1 MIKTNRE
8 AFPAILRFNH
18 SNDSTMKKA
27 TTLFLALT
35 ASLLIGAT
43 AQIYEPI
50 RWHVEQ
56 KPTGNG
62 TADLYLRA
70 TIDEGWH
77 LYGLQL
83 PEGGPLATSIVFSTV
98 SNARLVGEVK
108 ALSALHH
115 EYDANFDM
123 ELNWYSGEA
132 VFVQS
137 IAFDRADAVRIE
149 GHVEY
154 MACNDQTCLPPA
166 EAPFAIGHAPSGDT
180 APAATP
186 KPAAPHTI
194 AALPLTPASLP
205 QADTPADHAGD
216 GTPSKYW
223 TPVVDELQALGES
236 RADDFSLGWIFL
248 VGMLGGLLALL
259 TPCVWPIIP
268 MTVSFFLKR
277 AEDKA
282 RGRRDAM
289 LYGAA
294 ILIIYVGLGL
304 LITLLFGASALNDLS
319 TNAVFNIF
327 LFALLVV
334 FAVSFFGAFEITLP
348 ANWTTRMDAKANS
361 TAGFVSLL
369 FMAFTL
375 VLVSF
380 SCTGPI
386 IGFLLV
392 EVSGSGS
399 MLAPLVGMAG
409 FAVALAVP
417 FSLFAFFPTWL
428 KSLPKS
434 GGWLNRVKVVLAFV
448 ELAFALKFLSVA
460 DLAYGWGLLDR
471 EVFIVLW
478 VVIFAL
484 LGFYL
489 LGKLRFPHDT
499 PSEHTGVGSA
509 LLAILSLAFALYL
522 VPGLWGAPL
531 KAVSAFLPP
540 LYTQDFNLN
549 THVVEADF
557 TDYDEGMRHAERTGK
572 PVLVDFSGYG
582 CVNCRKMEA
591 KVWTDP
597 RVMDVLERDYV
608 LITLYVDDK
617 TPLPAPYEVEE
628 GGRTRHIR
636 TVGDRWSYL
645 QRHKFGSN
653 AQPFYVLLT
662 PDGQPLNR
670 SYAYD
675 EDPAKFL
682 EWLREGIERNAQA
695 R

>member
-1 MIKTNRE
+1 
-8 AFPAILRFNH
+8 
-18 SNDSTMKKA
+18 MKKA

-35 ASLLIGAT
+35 ASLLIGAI

-56 KPTGNG
+56 KATGEG

-70 TIDEGWH
+70 SIDEEWH

-83 PEGGPLATSIVFSTV
+83 PEGGPLATSIVFTEV
-98 SNARLVGEVK
+98 KNAQLVGEVK
-108 ALSALHH
+108 PLSELHY

-123 ELNWYSGEA
+123 ELNWYTGEA

-137 IAFDRADAVRIE
+137 IAFDQADAVRIE

-166 EAPFAIGHAPSGDT
+166 EAPFAIGHAPAGEADRPSTPD
-180 APAATP
+180 APAQPAVAQTATP
-186 KPAAPHTI
+186 LPLGPATLPVTAAPAD
-194 AALPLTPASLP
+194 AAGNGTP
-205 QADTPADHAGD
+205 D
-216 GTPSKYW
+216 TPSKYW

-248 VGMLGGLLALL
+248 VGMLGGLLALA

-277 AEDKA
+277 AQDKA
-282 RGRRDAM
+282 RGRRDAV
-289 LYGAA
+289 LYGVA

-319 TNAVFNIF
+319 TNAVFNLF

-348 ANWTTRMDAKANS
+348 ASWTTRMDAKASS

-448 ELAFALKFLSVA
+448 ELAFSLKFLSVA

-478 VVIFAL
+478 AVIFAL

-509 LLAILSLAFALYL
+509 LLATVSLAFALYL

-549 THVVEADF
+549 TQVVEADF
-557 TDYDEGMRHAERTGK
+557 TDFDEAMRQAERTGK
-572 PVLVDFSGYG
+572 PVMVDFSGYG

-597 RVMDVLERDYV
+597 RVMDMLERNYLLV
-608 LITLYVDDK
+608 TLYVDDK

-628 GGRTRHIR
+628 GGRIRRIR
-636 TVGDRWSYL
+636 TVGDQWSYL

-653 AQPFYVLLT
+653 AQPFYVLLA

-682 EWLREGIERNAQA
+682 DWLREGLERMEEV
-695 R
+695 RGKR

>member
-1 MIKTNRE
+1 
-8 AFPAILRFNH
+8 
-18 SNDSTMKKA
+18 MKRKA
-27 TTLFLALT
+27 TLLFVLFAACLGL
-35 ASLLIGAT
+35 S

-50 RWHVEQ
+50 KWTVEQ
-56 KPTGNG
+56 KPTGTG
-62 TADLYLRA
+62 TADIYLRA
-70 TIDEGWH
+70 TIDKGWH

-83 PEGGPLATSIVFSTV
+83 PEGGPRATSIIFTEVK
-98 SNARLVGEVK
+98 NARLVGELRAV
-108 ALSALHH
+108 SELHY

-123 ELNWYSGEA
+123 ELNWYNGKAE
-132 VFVQS
+132 FIQS
-137 IAFDRADAVRIE
+137 IAFERADEVFIA
-149 GHVEY
+149 GHAEY
-154 MACNDQTCLPPA
+154 MACNDETCLPPT
-166 EAPFAIGHAPSGDT
+166 EEPFYIGHQPAVPDETSRSATQPGIAPLPLS
-180 APAATP
+180 PATV
-186 KPAAPHTI
+186 
-194 AALPLTPASLP
+194 ALPQGEADAPLQIAEPAGGLSP
-205 QADTPADHAGD
+205 
-216 GTPSKYW
+216 YW
-223 TPVVDELQALGES
+223 TPVVDELQALGENRS
-236 RADDFSLGWIFL
+236 DDFSLGWIFL
-248 VGMLGGLLALL
+248 IGMLGGLLALV

-277 AEDKA
+277 SQDKV

-289 LYGAA
+289 LYGVAI
-294 ILIIYVGLGL
+294 ILIYVSLGL
-304 LITLLFGASALNDLS
+304 IITAVFGASALNDLS
-319 TNAVFNIF
+319 TNAVFNLF

-348 ANWTTRMDAKANS
+348 AKWTTKMDAKADA
-361 TAGFVSLL
+361 TAGFISLL

-392 EVSGSGS
+392 EVSSTGSV
-399 MLAPLVGMAG
+399 LAPLVGMAG
-409 FAVALAVP
+409 FAVALAIP

-434 GGWLNRVKVVLAFV
+434 GGWLNRVKVVLAFI

-478 VVIFAL
+478 VVIFAM

-489 LGKLRFPHDT
+489 LGKIRFAHD
-499 PSEHTGVGSA
+499 SETTHTGVGSA
-509 LLAILSLAFALYL
+509 LLAMVSLAFSLYL
-522 VPGLWGAPL
+522 IPGLWGAPL
-531 KAVSAFLPP
+531 KAASAFLPP

-549 THVVEADF
+549 SEVVHADF
-557 TDYDEGMRHAERTGK
+557 TDFDEGMRHAEQTGRR
-572 PVLVDFSGYG
+572 VMIDFSGYG

-597 RVMDVLERDYV
+597 RVKDALEKNYV

-617 TPLPAPYEVEE
+617 TPLEQPFEVEE
-628 GGRTRHIR
+628 NGRTRSIK
-636 TVGDRWSYL
+636 TVGDKWSYL

-653 AQPFYVLLT
+653 AQPFYVLL
-662 PDGQPLNR
+662 DSKGKQLNR

-675 EDPAKFL
+675 EDPQKFL
-682 EWLREGIERNAQA
+682 NWLLLK
-695 R
+695 

>member
-1 MIKTNRE
+1 
-8 AFPAILRFNH
+8 
-18 SNDSTMKKA
+18 MKKA

-35 ASLLIGAT
+35 ASLLIGAI

-56 KPTGNG
+56 KATGES

-70 TIDEGWH
+70 SIDEGWH

-83 PEGGPLATSIVFSTV
+83 PEGGPLATSIVFTEV
-98 SNARLVGEVK
+98 KNAQLVGEVK
-108 ALSALHH
+108 PLSELHY

-123 ELNWYSGEA
+123 ELNWYTGEA

-137 IAFDRADAVRIE
+137 ITFDLADAVRIE

-166 EAPFAIGHAPSGDT
+166 EAPFAIGHAPAGEADHPSAPDAPEQPAVAQT
-180 APAATP
+180 ATPLPLSPATLPVAAAPADEAGNGTP
-186 KPAAPHTI
+186 
-194 AALPLTPASLP
+194 
-205 QADTPADHAGD
+205 

-223 TPVVDELQALGES
+223 APVVDELQALGES

-248 VGMLGGLLALL
+248 VGMLGGLLALV

-277 AEDKA
+277 AQDKA
-282 RGRRDAM
+282 RGRRDAV
-289 LYGAA
+289 LYGVA
-294 ILIIYVGLGL
+294 IIIIYVGLGL

-319 TNAVFNIF
+319 TNAVFNLF

-348 ANWTTRMDAKANS
+348 ASWTTRMDAKASS

-434 GGWLNRVKVVLAFV
+434 GGWLNRVKVVLAFI
-448 ELAFALKFLSVA
+448 ELAFSLKFLSVA

-478 VVIFAL
+478 AVIFAL

-509 LLAILSLAFALYL
+509 LLATVSLAFALYL

-549 THVVEADF
+549 TRVVEADF
-557 TDYDEGMRHAERTGK
+557 TDFDEAMRQAERTGK
-572 PVLVDFSGYG
+572 PVMVDFSGYG

-597 RVMDVLERDYV
+597 RVMDMLERNYLLV
-608 LITLYVDDK
+608 TLYVDDK

-628 GGRTRHIR
+628 GGRIRRIR
-636 TVGDRWSYL
+636 TVGDQWSYL

-653 AQPFYVLLT
+653 AQPFYVLLA
-662 PDGQPLNR
+662 PDGLPLNR

-682 EWLREGIERNAQA
+682 DWLREGLERMEK
-695 R
+695 